1 MPNNAYNTVSEAVRA
16 LNNQGFTAEF
26 RLVGDTLEAVSSG
39 QRFSPEQ
46 LTIVQHHR
54 FEGLTDLEDEAV
66 VYAVEADGTRGVIV
80 DAYGTYA
87 NPGLAAVLQRATVK
101 ETL

>member
-1 MPNNAYNTVSEAVRA
+1 MPVNAYTSVSDA
-16 LNNQGFTAEF
+16 LHALENQGFTEEF
-26 RLVGDTLEAVSSG
+26 RVVDDIVEAMDSG
-39 QRFSPEQ
+39 RRFAPEQ

-87 NPGLAAVLQRATVK
+87 SPDLAAVLQRASFK
-101 ETL
+101 EQR